1 MHCFNLKV
9 KQCFNL
15 TADLTRQL
23 LENGKIAGV
32 STRSRGDT
40 HQPES
45 VCAFLYEPDVL
56 IFGKFIVKRFFYLF
70 AEEKWKFMQYWPVR
84 AVVVVNTVVKVG
96 KLVDAEP
103 LVDRVVLVLQAR
115 LEKKR
120 ISRRNLEAWIKTET
134 YHSLDAVPVIVA
146 GMSGAAFFVWHR
158 GCVPSK
164 AEVFEAPGVIINYC
178 CSCYF
183 PSFVPSIWNTIIVA
197 VMMIV
202 INVIIISPCLFQT
215 VLIPFAVSVLR
226 EYCSFSHFP
235 SFSVLCHRRFDL

>member
-9 KQCFNL
+9 KHCFNL

-120 ISRRNLEAWIKTET
+120 ISRRNLEAFIKTDKLPFPRRSPNDRSRHEW
-134 YHSLDAVPVIVA
+134 SCLLRLVQRWCSKQ
-146 GMSGAAFFVWHR
+146 GR
-158 GCVPSK
+158 G
-164 AEVFEAPGVIINYC
+164 
-178 CSCYF
+178 
-183 PSFVPSIWNTIIVA
+183 IWSTWCNHHIVA

-202 INVIIISPCLFQT
+202 IIVTAC
-215 VLIPFAVSVLR
+215 PF
-226 EYCSFSHFP
+226 
-235 SFSVLCHRRFDL
+235 